1 MNFVVLM
8 GRLTREPSIT
18 IGQDGKQKIA
28 KYTLAVD
35 RKVKR
40 DPNDPNQVTADFI
53 SCVAFGRNADFA
65 DQYLHQGTKIAV
77 TGRIQTGRYVNKD
90 GVTVYTTDVVIDNQE
105 FAESKGD
112 GATNTSKTQSA
123 AAANAKAAAS
133 APAVDDSFVNV
144 PNGFDEDVP
153 FS

>member
-18 IGQDGKQKIA
+18 IGQDGKQKTA
-28 KYTLAVD
+28 RYTLAVD
-35 RKVKR
+35 RGIKR
-40 DPNDPNQVTADFI
+40 DPNNPNQVTADFI
-53 SCVAFGRNADFA
+53 QCVAFGRNADFA

-77 TGRIQTGRYVNKD
+77 IGRIQTGRYVNKD
-90 GVTVYTTDVVIDNQE
+90 GATVYTTDVVIDNQE
-105 FAESKGD
+105 FAESKGN
-112 GATNTSKTQSA
+112 GTTNSSSTQTATA
-123 AAANAKAAAS
+123 ASAKAAAS

-144 PNGFDEDVP
+144 PDGFDEDVP

>member
-28 KYTLAVD
+28 RYTLAID

-53 SCVAFGRNADFA
+53 SCVAFGRSADFA
-65 DQYLHQGTKIAV
+65 DQYLHQGTKIAI
-77 TGRIQTGRYVNKD
+77 TGRIQTGRFVNKE
-90 GVTVYTTDVVIDNQE
+90 GATVYTTDVVIDNQE
-105 FAESKGD
+105 FAESKGN
-112 GATNTSKTQSA
+112 GTTNTSKTQSA

-144 PNGFDEDVP
+144 PDGFDEDVP